1 MEQEMLVK
9 TIAKVLDD
17 KKALDIR
24 ALRVSH
30 LTVITDYMLIASGRN
45 VLQTRA
51 LAEDVEDKMA
61 ELGVPLRTRE
71 GMQEARWIVLDYG
84 TVLVHI
90 FHPEAREYYNLERLW
105 TDGDNEMDL
114 GRDEEAGKPGDQ
126 A

>member
-17 KKALDIR
+17 KKAIDIR
-24 ALRVSH
+24 ALRVGH

-45 VLQTRA
+45 ILQTKA

-61 ELGVPLRTRE
+61 ELGVPLRSRE
-71 GMQEARWIVLDYG
+71 GQQEGRWIVLDYG

-90 FHPEAREYYNLERLW
+90 FHPEAREYYHLEKLW
-105 TDGDNEMDL
+105 SDGENEVDL
-114 GRDEEAGKPGDQ
+114 GLDLDCQ
-126 A
+126 AE

>member
-17 KKALDIR
+17 KKAIDIH
-24 ALRVSH
+24 ALRVGH

-45 VLQTRA
+45 ILQTKA

-61 ELGVPLRTRE
+61 ELGVPLRSRE
-71 GMQEARWIVLDYG
+71 GQQEGRWIVLDYG

-90 FHPEAREYYNLERLW
+90 FHPEAREYYHLEKLW
-105 TDGDNEMDL
+105 SDGENEVDL
-114 GRDEEAGKPGDQ
+114 GLDLDGQ
-126 A
+126 AE

>member
-9 TIAKVLDD
+9 AIAKVLDD

-24 ALRVSH
+24 ALRVGH

-45 VLQTRA
+45 ILQTKA

-61 ELGVPLRTRE
+61 ELGVPLRSRE
-71 GMQEARWIVLDYG
+71 GNQEGRWIVLDYG

-90 FHPEAREYYNLERLW
+90 FHPEAREYYHLEKLW
-105 TDGDNEMDL
+105 SDGSNGVDL
-114 GRDEEAGKPGDQ
+114 ELDEPAKEE
-126 A
+126 

>member
-17 KKALDIR
+17 KKAFDIR
-24 ALRVSH
+24 ALRVGH

-45 VLQTRA
+45 VLQTKA

-71 GMQEARWIVLDYG
+71 GQQEGRWIVLDYG

-90 FHPEAREYYNLERLW
+90 FHPEAREYYHLEKLW
-105 TDGDNEMDL
+105 SDGDNEVDL
-114 GRDEEAGKPGDQ
+114 GLDEPAEAK
-126 A
+126 

>member
-17 KKALDIR
+17 KKAIDIR
-24 ALRVSH
+24 ALRVGH

-45 VLQTRA
+45 ILQTKA

-61 ELGVPLRTRE
+61 ELGVPLRSRE
-71 GMQEARWIVLDYG
+71 GQQEGRWIVLDYG

-90 FHPEAREYYNLERLW
+90 FHPEAREYYHLEKLW
-105 TDGDNEMDL
+105 SDGENEVDL
-114 GRDEEAGKPGDQ
+114 GLDLDGHAK
-126 A
+126 

>member
-9 TIAKVLDD
+9 AIAKVLDD

-24 ALRVSH
+24 ALRVGH

-45 VLQTRA
+45 ILQTKA

-61 ELGVPLRTRE
+61 ELGVPLRSRE
-71 GMQEARWIVLDYG
+71 GNQEGRWIVLDYG

-90 FHPEAREYYNLERLW
+90 FHPEAREYYHLEKLW
-105 TDGDNEMDL
+105 SDGGNEVDL
-114 GRDEEAGKPGDQ
+114 ELDESAKEE
-126 A
+126 

>member
-9 TIAKVLDD
+9 AIAKVLDD

-24 ALRVSH
+24 ALRVGH

-45 VLQTRA
+45 ILQTKA

-61 ELGVPLRTRE
+61 ELGVPLRSRE
-71 GMQEARWIVLDYG
+71 GNQEGRWIVLDYG

-90 FHPEAREYYNLERLW
+90 FHPEAREYYHLEKLW
-105 TDGDNEMDL
+105 SDGSNEVDL
-114 GRDEEAGKPGDQ
+114 ELDEPAKEE
-126 A
+126 

>member
-17 KKALDIR
+17 KKAIDIR
-24 ALRVSH
+24 ALRVGH

-45 VLQTRA
+45 ILQTKA

-61 ELGVPLRTRE
+61 ELGVPLRSRE
-71 GMQEARWIVLDYG
+71 GQQEGRWIVLDYG

-90 FHPEAREYYNLERLW
+90 FHPEAREHYHLEKLW
-105 TDGDNEMDL
+105 SDGENEVDL
-114 GRDEEAGKPGDQ
+114 GLDPDSQ
-126 A
+126 AE